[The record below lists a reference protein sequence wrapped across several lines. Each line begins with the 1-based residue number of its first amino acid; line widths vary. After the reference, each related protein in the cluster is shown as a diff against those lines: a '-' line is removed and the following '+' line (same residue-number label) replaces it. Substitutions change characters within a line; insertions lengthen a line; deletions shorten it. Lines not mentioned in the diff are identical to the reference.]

1 MNIPVILAHGE
12 QLLFAFLSRILAG
25 GSSVVCALVAIVLY
39 LDDKS
44 KRRRLQ
50 VVGIIWMI
58 TVVLSIL
65 IAVLFVV
72 L

>member
-12 QLLFAFLSRILAG
+12 QLLFLLPFLLLAG
-25 GSSVVCALVAIVLY
+25 GSSVVCALVAVVLY
-39 LDDKS
+39 LADKS
-44 KRRRLQ
+44 KKRRLQ
-50 VVGIIWMI
+50 IVGIIWMI
-58 TVVLSIL
+58 AVVLSIL